1 MRLNKNQ
8 IRKFIRKEKRR
19 LVEQAGTLPL
29 VQVIHKHYALPMEPP
44 EEVIDALDAYVAD
57 AADAWVEQ
65 WDPGDPVMA
74 EYRRHVWELQ
84 VLNAS
89 ERLYDNILAILQTPG
104 DSDVMVRDIEKQ
116 SDDVEEQL
124 HNGEFYIG

>member
-8 IRKFIRKEKRR
+8 IRKFIRKEKRW

-29 VQVIHKHYALPMEPP
+29 VQVIHKHYTLPMEPP
-44 EEVIDALDAYVAD
+44 EEVIDALGAYVAD

-65 WDPGDPVMA
+65 WDPGDPVMT
-74 EYRRHVWELQ
+74 EYGRHAWELQ
-84 VLNAS
+84 ALNAS
-89 ERLYDNILAILQTPG
+89 EELYDNILAILQAPG
-104 DSDVMVRDIEKQ
+104 DSDAMVRDIEKQ
-116 SDDVEEQL
+116 SDDVEAQL